1 MIVFMRGYNE
11 MPERLKPESII
22 MFGTPFPE
30 MAGNIIQVDYLSSRR
45 VVRRHGRKRNIRC
58 WQKC

>member
-11 MPERLKPESII
+11 IPERLKPKSII

-45 VVRRHGRKRNIRC
+45 VVR
-58 WQKC
+58 